1 MMRRY
6 DDDRVYDDD
15 IIEVIICETP
25 DSFNITDTALTILYE
40 ESLKNLEELDQ
51 CGFVSSYYKSIP
63 LDMSKLRNNFHQ
75 KVDSIG
81 IRANPIL
88 IKILKEHPEYSLHK
102 FTIKKFRIPHDIL
115 TDEDYKL
122 YTIKDLSTGTETLC
136 IDCPEVLTADLNLS
150 CTEF

>member
-1 MMRRY
+1 MRGY

-15 IIEVIICETP
+15 IIEVIICGTSDEF
-25 DSFNITDTALTILYE
+25 DITDTALTVLYE

-51 CGFVSSYYKSIP
+51 CGFVSSYYKSISLNMP
-63 LDMSKLRNNFHQ
+63 ILRNNFYR
-75 KVDSIG
+75 KRDSIG

-88 IKILKEHPEYSLHK
+88 IKILKERPEYSLHK

-115 TDEDYKL
+115 TDEDYRL
-122 YTIKDLSTGTETLC
+122 YTIKDLSTKTETLC
-136 IDCPEVLTADLNLS
+136 IDCPEVPTADLNGLS